1 MAAPVSNSRGVGIGI
16 GIGSSSSS
24 LPDKEQEHS
33 IIVSALIHVIS
44 SDSDHDSNHQHREES
59 ESGAAT
65 SPWSSCPTGTLLSYQ
80 NQSDPDTCRV
90 CGINGCLGCNFF
102 LEEERGKQR
111 RKKYRGVR
119 QRAWGK
125 WVAEIRD
132 PRRATRVWL
141 GTFETAEKAARA
153 YDRAAIEFHGARA
166 KINFDFSDYAVA
178 AQTQKQ
184 QECVTVNARGEDAAA
199 GVVKTQTTFSN
210 ILSFNHNR

>member
-1 MAAPVSNSRGVGIGI
+1 MAAPVSNSRGVGI

-102 LEEERGKQR
+102 LEEEEERGRQR

-178 AQTQKQ
+178 AQTQ
-184 QECVTVNARGEDAAA
+184 N
-199 GVVKTQTTFSN
+199 
-210 ILSFNHNR
+210 

>member
-1 MAAPVSNSRGVGIGI
+1 MAAPVSNSRGVGI

-102 LEEERGKQR
+102 LEEEEEERGKQR

-119 QRAWGK
+119 QRAWRK

-178 AQTQKQ
+178 AQTQ
-184 QECVTVNARGEDAAA
+184 N
-199 GVVKTQTTFSN
+199 
-210 ILSFNHNR
+210 